1 MASIKAIPNLP
12 ASSRMQMPAGS
23 DATSS
28 IIKEFGGMKKGKA
41 ASAIKSGGIASK
53 ITGTAKGKTGM
64 KGSNP
69 YC

>member
-1 MASIKAIPNLP
+1 MASVKAIPNLP

-23 DATSS
+23 DNTSS
-28 IIKEFGGMKKGKA
+28 IIREMGGMKKGKA
-41 ASAIKSGGIASK
+41 TDSIKGGGVASK